1 MSTATRIKLETVV
14 ARSTMVAVAVG
25 VIGVGVSLLTTPAA
39 IPMAVGLWLGAAGLA
54 FLGLFGKLPGADW
67 S

>member
-25 VIGVGVSLLTTPAA
+25 VIAVGVSLLTTPIA
-39 IPMAVGLWLGAAGLA
+39 IPMAVGLWLGAAGLV
-54 FLGLFGKLPGADW
+54 FLGLFGKLPHSGW
-67 S
+67 